1 MDSIFSLK
9 AISKYRTE
17 LMGVAIIGVLIG
29 HIIAFNDLCYPTLD
43 SIAHGI
49 HVPGF
54 LFLSG
59 FGIFYSLTK
68 NSNIKDFYVRRFW
81 RFYFPFLLISL
92 PFLLRTILTGKF
104 DIWRFFTQITTV
116 GFWLYGNDGT
126 WYIAV
131 SLVLYLLTPLLFM
144 WFQREKG
151 YCVWKRLLII
161 AITIGCNFTIQFL
174 SPAYWNKVEI
184 GLKQVPCFFLGMLVA
199 HYSLKDIGGASLRI
213 LYLAVCVL
221 YPVFRFVGIEI
232 PYVTPMLKLLFYLIV
247 FCCLFSLVDSF
258 RTPVVGPVLR
268 WFGKYTLELY
278 LLHIYFHGL
287 FSSPLFHLQE
297 SNIIISA
304 VVVSLMAC
312 MPAHWCIN
320 RLSNILQGK

>member
-59 FGIFYSLTK
+59 FGLFYSLTK

-104 DIWRFFTQITTV
+104 DIWWFITKITTV

-126 WYIAV
+126 WYIAI
-131 SLVLYLLTPLLFM
+131 SLALYLLAPLLFV
-144 WFQREKG
+144 WFQRDKG
-151 YCVWKRLLII
+151 YCVWKILMVI
-161 AITIGCNFTIQFL
+161 AIAIGINYTIQL
-174 SPAYWNKVEI
+174 LMPAYWNKIEI
-184 GLKQVPCFFLGMLVA
+184 GLKQVPFFFLGMLVA
-199 HYSLKDIGGASLRI
+199 HYSLKDMGG
-213 LYLAVCVL
+213 
-221 YPVFRFVGIEI
+221 GIFENAI
-232 PYVTPMLKLLFYLIV
+232 SGSMCTI
-247 FCCLFSLVDSF
+247 SF
-258 RTPVVGPVLR
+258 
-268 WFGKYTLELY
+268 
-278 LLHIYFHGL
+278 I
-287 FSSPLFHLQE
+287 
-297 SNIIISA
+297 
-304 VVVSLMAC
+304 
-312 MPAHWCIN
+312 
-320 RLSNILQGK
+320 